1 MPRPARA
8 SRRRRSSSGSSSS
21 ARSARPGSSCD
32 SSSIPGLRPPL
43 GAVAPAMATLAA
55 APLDGT
61 ARQQDNLHL
70 VGRRA
75 GVGPAPPPRGGRRHG
90 RRVPA
95 RRTLAVRR
103 CRARRPAGLW
113 TGPAAVGRSEEA
125 GMEGAGQGGRRGWT
139 RAVAG
144 ADVLAATGY
153 LLLSFPLGLFWFTV
167 LVTGL
172 SVGTSLLVI
181 WVGLPVLAA
190 TMMAARAGGRAE
202 RGRLRDSLGIDLPE
216 AYRPL
221 PSGSLLSRWSAR
233 MTDPAVWRDVAY
245 LLLLL
250 PLGTLWFTLVLV
262 IWSLPLALVTMPL
275 WYRLPPEGRS
285 PLFDFDGRPLLVV
298 DSLPE
303 ALAGVAIGLLLGLLA
318 ATLVRS
324 LGMAHAVVARTL
336 LSPGPAALRARVQTL
351 ETTRARV
358 VEAAAEERRRI
369 ERDLHDG
376 AQQRLVALAMD
387 LGMAMEKF
395 ASEPE
400 AARAL
405 VEEAHQE
412 AKRALAE
419 LRDLARGIHPAV
431 LSDRGLDAALS
442 ALAARSPVPVEVR
455 VTLDGRLPA
464 PVEAIAYFVAAEA
477 LVNVAKHAAAAAT
490 LTVTR
495 SGDLAVVEVSDDG
508 VGGAEAAAGSGL
520 AGLADR
526 VAGVDGRLTVA
537 SPPGGP
543 TVV

>member
-43 GAVAPAMATLAA
+43 GAAAPAMATLAA

-250 PLGTLWFTLVLV
+250 PLGTLWFILVLV
-262 IWSLPLALVTMPL
+262 SWSVPLALVTMPL

-285 PLFDFDGRPLLVV
+285 PLFDFDGHPLLVV

-303 ALAGVAIGLLLGLLA
+303 ALAGAAIGLLLGLLA

-369 ERDLHDG
+369 E
-376 AQQRLVALAMD
+376 
-387 LGMAMEKF
+387 
-395 ASEPE
+395 
-400 AARAL
+400 
-405 VEEAHQE
+405 
-412 AKRALAE
+412 
-419 LRDLARGIHPAV
+419 
-431 LSDRGLDAALS
+431 
-442 ALAARSPVPVEVR
+442 VEV
-455 VTLDGRLPA
+455 LLEERLPA
-464 PVEAIAYFVAAEA
+464 PVEASAYFVAAEA
-477 LVNVAKHAAAAAT
+477 LVNVAKHAAASAAT
-490 LTVTR
+490 VTVTR
-495 SGDLAVVEVSDDG
+495 NGDLAVVEVSDDG
-508 VGGAEAAAGSGL
+508 VGGADPAAGGGL
-520 AGLADR
+520 AGLAGR
-526 VAGVDGRLTVA
+526 VGGVDGRLTVA

-543 TVV
+543 TVVRAELPCAS